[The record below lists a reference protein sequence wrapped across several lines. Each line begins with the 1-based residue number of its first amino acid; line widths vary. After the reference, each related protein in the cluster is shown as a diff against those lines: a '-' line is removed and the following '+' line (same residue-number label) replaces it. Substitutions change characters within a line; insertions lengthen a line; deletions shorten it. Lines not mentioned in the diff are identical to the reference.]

1 MKKVIEIRKNGTKR
15 VYFQNEKP
23 SRVQAQFQKEC
34 DVNEI
39 LKKYKKTGMLTHTA
53 KTQLQYMDH
62 TQLPDLHTAMIQLTT
77 AQQTFDALPAE
88 LRKRFA
94 NSPAEM
100 YEFLANPDNN
110 EEAVKLGLKVR
121 IEPGP
126 IDKSAGNKAKGRV
139 SPTPTPEP
147 TPTLTKTKP
156 APNDDD

>member
-1 MKKVIEIRKNGTKR
+1 MQKIITKRANGTKR
-15 VYFQNEKP
+15 VIFRNEKP

-39 LKKYKKTGMLTHTA
+39 LKKYKATGMLTHVA
-53 KTQLQYMDH
+53 KTQIQYMDH

-77 AQQTFDALPAE
+77 AQQAFDALPAE

-100 YEFLANPDNN
+100 YEFLANPENN

-121 IEPGP
+121 IEQTGP
-126 IDKSAGNKAKGRV
+126 IEKSAGNKGKARV
-139 SPTPTPEP
+139 SPTQNPET
-147 TPTLTKTKP
+147 TPTKSKT
-156 APNDDD
+156 ASNDDD